1 MSKEEYLLATR
12 EDLAAISH
20 LFRHTIKTVAS
31 KDYSAQEI
39 ASWSEGAKNTDNW
52 LKRIDTHYYLL
63 IKVEDKLIGMAS
75 LDKTGYLD
83 VIFVHPQHQGEGIAS
98 ALLLKMENKALEDG
112 HNVITSDVSITAKP
126 FFLHKGYSIV
136 KPQLVLC
143 RGVVLRNYHVKK
155 NFDNLNCNYSG
166 TQDK

>member
-1 MSKEEYLLATR
+1 MSKEEYSIATR
-12 EDLAAISH
+12 NDLDAITF
-20 LFRHTIKTVAS
+20 LFRHTIQTTAS

-52 LKRIDTHYYLL
+52 HKRIDTHYFLL
-63 IKVEDKLIGMAS
+63 AKVENKLVGMAS

-83 VIFVHPQHQGEGIAS
+83 VIYIHPQHQGHGLAS
-98 ALLLKMENKALEDG
+98 TLLLKMEEKALEYG
-112 HNVITSDVSITAKP
+112 HNRITSEVSITAKP

-143 RGVVLRNYHVKK
+143 RGVVLRNYNVKK
-155 NFDNLNCNYSG
+155 TL
-166 TQDK
+166 Q